1 MAPPVGIEPT
11 TYGLEVRRS
20 IQLSYRSITHHKSTG
35 MPTTVLPM
43 RSRNLVVLAAVCFAT
58 TGTAQQL
65 GPDSSSPLGVAAIR
79 FFIGSIMLFLLSS
92 VRPKRHLVT
101 DRQPLATWIWAVAAF
116 GQALYGAAFFS
127 AVRSTGVAVGTV
139 VALGSAPLITSA
151 ITAISSRKAPSLSWL
166 GTTLFAIVGMSLIV
180 VSGKESQVTV
190 SGVALALCAGL
201 GYALFALGSKT
212 ILSSGVSSELA
223 MAKVFGVA
231 SLMLAPTLFFVDL
244 EWLLHGDAI
253 VMVVWL
259 GVVTLALAYWSY
271 ATGLRQLEPSQTTMI
286 TLVEPVVATLLGA
299 VVLSERPSVMAWRGI
314 VVVIAA
320 LLADSR
326 NASKMLMHNRLR

>member
-1 MAPPVGIEPT
+1 
-11 TYGLEVRRS
+11 
-20 IQLSYRSITHHKSTG
+20 
-35 MPTTVLPM
+35 M
-43 RSRNLVVLAAVCFAT
+43 RSRHLVVLAAVCFAT

-65 GPDSSSPLGVAAIR
+65 GPDGSSPLGVATIR
-79 FFIGSIMLFLLSS
+79 FFIGSLVLFFIAFL
-92 VRPKRHLVT
+92 RPSRSRTVA
-101 DRQPLATWIWAVAAF
+101 RAPLAARVWIATAF

-139 VALGSAPLITSA
+139 VALGSAPLITG
-151 ITAISSRKAPSLSWL
+151 AISAMSLRKVPALSWL
-166 GTTLFAIVGMSLIV
+166 GTTVFAIVGMSLIV
-180 VSGKESQVTV
+180 VSGKESQVTM

-212 ILSSGVSSELA
+212 ILSSGVSSEFA
-223 MAKVFGVA
+223 MANVFGIA
-231 SLMLAPTLFFVDL
+231 SLMLAPTLLFVDL
-244 EWLLHGDAI
+244 EWLTHTDAI
-253 VMVVWL
+253 VMVLWL

-271 ATGLRQLEPSQTTMI
+271 ATGLRHLEPSQTTMI

-299 VVLSERPSVMAWRGI
+299 VVLSERPTVLAWCGI

-326 NASKMLMHNRLR
+326 ITSKIAQT

>member
-1 MAPPVGIEPT
+1 MTLTNSRLFVVG
-11 TYGLEVRRS
+11 
-20 IQLSYRSITHHKSTG
+20 
-35 MPTTVLPM
+35 
-43 RSRNLVVLAAVCFAT
+43 AAVCFAT

-65 GPDSSSPLGVAAIR
+65 GPDGSSPLGVATIR
-79 FFIGSIMLFLLSS
+79 FFIGSLVLFFIAFL
-92 VRPKRHLVT
+92 RPSRSRTVA
-101 DRQPLATWIWAVAAF
+101 RAPLAARVWIATAF

-139 VALGSAPLITSA
+139 VALGSAPLITG
-151 ITAISSRKAPSLSWL
+151 AISAMSLRKVPALSWL
-166 GTTLFAIVGMSLIV
+166 GTTVFAIVGMSLIV
-180 VSGKESQVTV
+180 VSGKESQVTM

-212 ILSSGVSSELA
+212 ILSSGVSSEFA
-223 MAKVFGVA
+223 MANVFGIA
-231 SLMLAPTLFFVDL
+231 SLMLAPTLLFVDL
-244 EWLLHGDAI
+244 EWLTHTDAI
-253 VMVVWL
+253 VMVLWL

-271 ATGLRQLEPSQTTMI
+271 ATGLRHLEPSQTTMI

-299 VVLSERPSVMAWRGI
+299 VVLSERPTVLAWCGI

-326 NASKMLMHNRLR
+326 ITSKIAQS

>member
-1 MAPPVGIEPT
+1 
-11 TYGLEVRRS
+11 
-20 IQLSYRSITHHKSTG
+20 
-35 MPTTVLPM
+35 M
-43 RSRNLVVLAAVCFAT
+43 RSRYLVVLAAVCFAT

-79 FFIGSIMLFLLSS
+79 FFIGSIVLFIIAFL
-92 VRPKRHLVT
+92 RPGRNPISQH
-101 DRQPLATWIWAVAAF
+101 QPLATRVWVATAF

-139 VALGSAPLITSA
+139 VALGSAPLITGA
-151 ITAISSRKAPSLSWL
+151 ITAISSRKAPALSWL

-190 SGVALALCAGL
+190 SGVVLALCAGL

-244 EWLLHGDAI
+244 KWLLHGDAI

-299 VVLSERPSVMAWRGI
+299 VVLSERPSVMAWCGI

>member
-1 MAPPVGIEPT
+1 
-11 TYGLEVRRS
+11 
-20 IQLSYRSITHHKSTG
+20 
-35 MPTTVLPM
+35 M
-43 RSRNLVVLAAVCFAT
+43 RSRHLVVLAAVCFAT

-65 GPDSSSPLGVAAIR
+65 GPDGSSPLGVATIR
-79 FFIGSIMLFLLSS
+79 FFIGSLVLFFIAFL
-92 VRPKRHLVT
+92 RPSRSRTVA
-101 DRQPLATWIWAVAAF
+101 RAPLAARVWIATAF

-139 VALGSAPLITSA
+139 VALGSAPLITG
-151 ITAISSRKAPSLSWL
+151 AISAMSLRKVPALSWL
-166 GTTLFAIVGMSLIV
+166 GTTVFAIVGMSLIV
-180 VSGKESQVTV
+180 VSGKESQVTM

-212 ILSSGVSSELA
+212 ILSSGVSSEFA
-223 MAKVFGVA
+223 MANVFGIA
-231 SLMLAPTLFFVDL
+231 SLMLAPTLLFVDL
-244 EWLLHGDAI
+244 EWLTHTDAI
-253 VMVVWL
+253 VMVLWL

-271 ATGLRQLEPSQTTMI
+271 ATGLRHLEPSQTTMI

-299 VVLSERPSVMAWRGI
+299 VVLSERPTVLAWCGI

-326 NASKMLMHNRLR
+326 ITSKIAQS

>member
-1 MAPPVGIEPT
+1 
-11 TYGLEVRRS
+11 
-20 IQLSYRSITHHKSTG
+20 
-35 MPTTVLPM
+35 M
-43 RSRNLVVLAAVCFAT
+43 RSRHLVVLAAVCFAT

-65 GPDSSSPLGVAAIR
+65 GPDGSSPLGVATIR
-79 FFIGSIMLFLLSS
+79 FFIGSLVLFFIAFL
-92 VRPKRHLVT
+92 RPSRSRTVE
-101 DRQPLATWIWAVAAF
+101 RAPLAARVWIATAF

-139 VALGSAPLITSA
+139 VALGSAPLITG
-151 ITAISSRKAPSLSWL
+151 AISAMSLRKVPALSWL
-166 GTTLFAIVGMSLIV
+166 GTTVFAIVGMSLIV
-180 VSGKESQVTV
+180 VSGKESQVTM

-212 ILSSGVSSELA
+212 ILSSGVSSEFA
-223 MAKVFGVA
+223 MANVFGIA
-231 SLMLAPTLFFVDL
+231 SLMLAPTLLFVDL
-244 EWLLHGDAI
+244 EWLTHTDAI
-253 VMVVWL
+253 VMVLWL

-271 ATGLRQLEPSQTTMI
+271 ATGLRHLEPSQTTMI

-299 VVLSERPSVMAWRGI
+299 VVLSERPTVLAWCGI

-326 NASKMLMHNRLR
+326 ITSKIAQS

>member
-1 MAPPVGIEPT
+1 
-11 TYGLEVRRS
+11 
-20 IQLSYRSITHHKSTG
+20 
-35 MPTTVLPM
+35 M

-92 VRPKRHLVT
+92 VRPKRHLVSE
-101 DRQPLATWIWAVAAF
+101 RQPLATWVWVATAF

-244 EWLLHGDAI
+244 KWLLHGDAI

-299 VVLSERPSVMAWRGI
+299 VVLSERPSVMAWCGI

>member
-1 MAPPVGIEPT
+1 
-11 TYGLEVRRS
+11 
-20 IQLSYRSITHHKSTG
+20 
-35 MPTTVLPM
+35 M

-92 VRPKRHLVT
+92 VRPKRHLVS
-101 DRQPLATWIWAVAAF
+101 DRQPLATWVWAVAAF

-151 ITAISSRKAPSLSWL
+151 ITAISSRKAPSVSWL

-180 VSGKESQVTV
+180 VSGKESQVTM

-299 VVLSERPSVMAWRGI
+299 AVLSERPSVLAWCGI
-314 VVVIAA
+314 VVVISA

-326 NASKMLMHNRLR
+326 NASKMLMHDRLR

>member
-1 MAPPVGIEPT
+1 
-11 TYGLEVRRS
+11 
-20 IQLSYRSITHHKSTG
+20 
-35 MPTTVLPM
+35 
-43 RSRNLVVLAAVCFAT
+43 
-58 TGTAQQL
+58 
-65 GPDSSSPLGVAAIR
+65 VAAIR
-79 FFIGSIMLFLLSS
+79 FFIGSIVLFIIAFL
-92 VRPKRHLVT
+92 RPSRNPISQQ
-101 DRQPLATWIWAVAAF
+101 QPLATWVWVATAF

-139 VALGSAPLITSA
+139 VALGSAPLITGA
-151 ITAISSRKAPSLSWL
+151 ITAFFSRKAPSRSWL
-166 GTTLFAIVGMSLIV
+166 GTTTFAIIGMSLIV

-190 SGVALALCAGL
+190 SGVALALFAGL

-231 SLMLAPTLFFVDL
+231 SLMLAPTLFFVDYK
-244 EWLLHGDAI
+244 WLLHGDAI

-299 VVLSERPSVMAWRGI
+299 VVLSERPSVLAWCGI

-326 NASKMLMHNRLR
+326 NACKMLMHNRLR

>member
-1 MAPPVGIEPT
+1 
-11 TYGLEVRRS
+11 
-20 IQLSYRSITHHKSTG
+20 
-35 MPTTVLPM
+35 M
-43 RSRNLVVLAAVCFAT
+43 RSRHLVVLAAVCFAT

-65 GPDSSSPLGVAAIR
+65 GPDSSSPLGVATIR
-79 FFIGSIMLFLLSS
+79 FFIGSLVLFFIAFL
-92 VRPKRHLVT
+92 RPSRSRTV
-101 DRQPLATWIWAVAAF
+101 DRAPLAARVWIATAF

-139 VALGSAPLITSA
+139 VALGSAPLITG
-151 ITAISSRKAPSLSWL
+151 AISAMSLRKVPALSWL
-166 GTTLFAIVGMSLIV
+166 GTTVFAIVGMSLIV
-180 VSGKESQVTV
+180 VSGKESQVTM

-212 ILSSGVSSELA
+212 ILSSGVSSEFA
-223 MAKVFGVA
+223 MANVFGIA
-231 SLMLAPTLFFVDL
+231 SLMLAPTLLFVDL
-244 EWLLHGDAI
+244 EWLTHTDAI
-253 VMVVWL
+253 VMVLWL

-271 ATGLRQLEPSQTTMI
+271 ATGLRHLEPSQTTMI

-299 VVLSERPSVMAWRGI
+299 VVLSERPTVLAWCGI

-326 NASKMLMHNRLR
+326 ITSKIAQS

>member
-1 MAPPVGIEPT
+1 
-11 TYGLEVRRS
+11 
-20 IQLSYRSITHHKSTG
+20 
-35 MPTTVLPM
+35 
-43 RSRNLVVLAAVCFAT
+43 VCFAT

-79 FFIGSIMLFLLSS
+79 FFIGSIVLFIIAFL
-92 VRPKRHLVT
+92 RPSRNPISQQ
-101 DRQPLATWIWAVAAF
+101 QPLATWVWVATAF

-139 VALGSAPLITSA
+139 VALGSAPLITGA
-151 ITAISSRKAPSLSWL
+151 ITAFFSRKAPSRSWL
-166 GTTLFAIVGMSLIV
+166 GTTTFAIIGMSLIV

-190 SGVALALCAGL
+190 SGVALALFAGL

-231 SLMLAPTLFFVDL
+231 SLMLAPTLFFVDYK
-244 EWLLHGDAI
+244 WLLHGDAI

-299 VVLSERPSVMAWRGI
+299 VVLSERPSVLAWCGI

>member
-1 MAPPVGIEPT
+1 
-11 TYGLEVRRS
+11 
-20 IQLSYRSITHHKSTG
+20 
-35 MPTTVLPM
+35 M
-43 RSRNLVVLAAVCFAT
+43 RSRHLVVLAAVCFAT

-65 GPDSSSPLGVAAIR
+65 GPDGSSPLGVATIR
-79 FFIGSIMLFLLSS
+79 FFIGSLVLFFIAFL
-92 VRPKRHLVT
+92 RPSRRRTVE
-101 DRQPLATWIWAVAAF
+101 RAPLAARVWIATAF

-139 VALGSAPLITSA
+139 VALGSAPLITG
-151 ITAISSRKAPSLSWL
+151 AISAMSLRKVPALSWL
-166 GTTLFAIVGMSLIV
+166 GTTVFAIVGMSLIV
-180 VSGKESQVTV
+180 VSGKESQVTM

-212 ILSSGVSSELA
+212 ILSSGVSSEFA
-223 MAKVFGVA
+223 MANVFGIA
-231 SLMLAPTLFFVDL
+231 SLMLAPTLLFVDL
-244 EWLLHGDAI
+244 EWLTHTDAI
-253 VMVVWL
+253 VMVLWL

-271 ATGLRQLEPSQTTMI
+271 ATGLRHLEPSQTTMI

-299 VVLSERPSVMAWRGI
+299 VVLSERPTVLAWCGI

-326 NASKMLMHNRLR
+326 ITSKIAQS

>member
-1 MAPPVGIEPT
+1 
-11 TYGLEVRRS
+11 
-20 IQLSYRSITHHKSTG
+20 
-35 MPTTVLPM
+35 
-43 RSRNLVVLAAVCFAT
+43 VLAAVCFAT

-79 FFIGSIMLFLLSS
+79 FFIGSIVLFIIAFL
-92 VRPKRHLVT
+92 RPSRNPISQQ
-101 DRQPLATWIWAVAAF
+101 QPLATWVWVATAF

-139 VALGSAPLITSA
+139 VALGSAPLITGA
-151 ITAISSRKAPSLSWL
+151 ITAFFSRKAPSRSWL
-166 GTTLFAIVGMSLIV
+166 GTTPFAIIGMSLIV

-190 SGVALALCAGL
+190 SGVALALFAGL

-231 SLMLAPTLFFVDL
+231 SLMLAPTLFFVDYK
-244 EWLLHGDAI
+244 WLLHGDAI

-299 VVLSERPSVMAWRGI
+299 VVLSERPSVLAWCGI

>member
-1 MAPPVGIEPT
+1 
-11 TYGLEVRRS
+11 
-20 IQLSYRSITHHKSTG
+20 
-35 MPTTVLPM
+35 M
-43 RSRNLVVLAAVCFAT
+43 RSRHLVVLAAVCFAT

-65 GPDSSSPLGVAAIR
+65 GPDSSSPLGVATIR
-79 FFIGSIMLFLLSS
+79 FFIGSLVLFFIAFL
-92 VRPKRHLVT
+92 RPSRTRTVE
-101 DRQPLATWIWAVAAF
+101 RAPLAARVWIATAF

-139 VALGSAPLITSA
+139 VALGSAPLITG
-151 ITAISSRKAPSLSWL
+151 AISAMSLRKVPALSWL
-166 GTTLFAIVGMSLIV
+166 GTTVFAIVGMSLIV
-180 VSGKESQVTV
+180 VSGKESQVTM

-212 ILSSGVSSELA
+212 ILSSGVSSEFA
-223 MAKVFGVA
+223 MANVFGIA
-231 SLMLAPTLFFVDL
+231 SLMLAPTLLFVDL
-244 EWLLHGDAI
+244 EWLTHTDAI
-253 VMVVWL
+253 VMVLWL

-271 ATGLRQLEPSQTTMI
+271 ATGLRHLEPSQTTMI

-299 VVLSERPSVMAWRGI
+299 VVLSERPTVLAWCGI

-326 NASKMLMHNRLR
+326 ITSKIAQS

>member
-1 MAPPVGIEPT
+1 
-11 TYGLEVRRS
+11 
-20 IQLSYRSITHHKSTG
+20 
-35 MPTTVLPM
+35 M
-43 RSRNLVVLAAVCFAT
+43 RSRHLVVLAAVCFAT

-65 GPDSSSPLGVAAIR
+65 GPDGSSPLGVATIR
-79 FFIGSIMLFLLSS
+79 FFIGSLVLFFIAFL
-92 VRPKRHLVT
+92 RPSRSRTVA
-101 DRQPLATWIWAVAAF
+101 RAPLAARVWIATAF

-139 VALGSAPLITSA
+139 VALGSAPLITG
-151 ITAISSRKAPSLSWL
+151 AISAMSLRKVPALSWL
-166 GTTLFAIVGMSLIV
+166 GTTVFAIVGMSLIV
-180 VSGKESQVTV
+180 VSGKESQVTM

-212 ILSSGVSSELA
+212 ILSSGVSSEFA
-223 MAKVFGVA
+223 MANVFGIA
-231 SLMLAPTLFFVDL
+231 SLMLAPTLLFVDL
-244 EWLLHGDAI
+244 EWLTHTDAI
-253 VMVVWL
+253 VMVLWL

-271 ATGLRQLEPSQTTMI
+271 ATGLRHLEPSQTTMI

-299 VVLSERPSVMAWRGI
+299 VVLSERPTVLAWCGI

-326 NASKMLMHNRLR
+326 ITYKIAQS